1 MTDVRVSCSRQGT
14 LRWRF
19 LDRLPHCLEH
29 APSHSPSRY
38 IACQEKTDRRYIHD
52 TVCRLQSGKPASTM
66 NQRQNTQGR
75 SQLACWLPIRK
86 EIGSLRGRF
95 VSRVRDA
102 VSGCKM
108 KFLTIWRDFP
118 HSHSSISSCNGNC
131 SNSFASQTM
140 SRHSLLWLTPMFALM
155 QTYARYMPRW
165 LRFRVIFLS
174 LHVPCGDLGT
184 HIDGDSPLTPQII
197 FQIHSPGKQEVIC
210 LSDTNCRDIYI

>member
-1 MTDVRVSCSRQGT
+1 MTQFVVSNRVNQLSSIS
-14 LRWRF
+14 
-19 LDRLPHCLEH
+19 EH
-29 APSHSPSRY
+29 DENRVYLWNRSP
-38 IACQEKTDRRYIHD
+38 
-52 TVCRLQSGKPASTM
+52 STM

-118 HSHSSISSCNGNC
+118 HSHSSISSRNGNC

-210 LSDTNCRDIYI
+210 LSDTNCRCIYIYIYIR